1 MFPQLLH
8 YPVSYFPCPQGH
20 GAGPS
25 GEADG
30 PGFGKDT
37 DGFFSWE
44 IDDGCGFRS
53 ATIAGEVRGEGHR
66 VVVRLCGSRE
76 GL

>member
-30 PGFGKDT
+30 PGCGENAERFLPGRSTT
-37 DGFFSWE
+37 DAVFL
-44 IDDGCGFRS
+44 
-53 ATIAGEVRGEGHR
+53 VRQVQERYAERGTE
-66 VVVRLCGSRE
+66 L
-76 GL
+76 